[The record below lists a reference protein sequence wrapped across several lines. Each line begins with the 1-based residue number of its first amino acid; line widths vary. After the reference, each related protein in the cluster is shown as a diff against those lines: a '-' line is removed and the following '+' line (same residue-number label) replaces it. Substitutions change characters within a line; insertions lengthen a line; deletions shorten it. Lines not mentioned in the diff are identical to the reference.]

1 MRVIGKSKSEYLL
14 LMKRGRR
21 GKRKERKE
29 SKRHNLAANT
39 LRRRERGPI
48 GGNKPRLVQA
58 NTL

>member
-1 MRVIGKSKSEYLL
+1 MRVIGKNKTEDLL

-39 LRRRERGPI
+39 LRRHEKGPI
-48 GGNKPRLVQA
+48 GENKPRLVQA